1 MKKLI
6 FSSSYSAAPFLIR
19 ISLGLVLLTHGAQK
33 LLGAFGG
40 YGFSGT
46 MGFFTNTMGL
56 PWLIAFLVIVIEFF
70 GSISLILGLATR
82 IWSSLMTL
90 LFLGI
95 VMTSHLQHGF
105 FMNWFGNQQGEG
117 FEYFILSIAMSVSL
131 IITGSGLYSIDNKII
146 SKPAMSKL

>member
-6 FSSSYSAAPFLIR
+6 FSSEHSLPPLLIR
-19 ISLGLVLLTHGAQK
+19 LSLGFVLLAHGAQK

-46 MGFFTNTMGL
+46 MGFLTNTMGL
-56 PWLIAFLVIVIEFF
+56 PWLVAFLVIIIEFF

-82 IWSSLMTL
+82 VWSSLMVL

-95 VMTSHLQHGF
+95 VLTTHLQHGF
-105 FMNWFGNQQGEG
+105 FMNWFGDQKGEG
-117 FEYFILSIAMSVSL
+117 IEYFILSIAMSCTLVV
-131 IITGSGLYSIDNKII
+131 TGGGLYSIDNKIMA
-146 SKPAMSKL
+146 KPVRSQL